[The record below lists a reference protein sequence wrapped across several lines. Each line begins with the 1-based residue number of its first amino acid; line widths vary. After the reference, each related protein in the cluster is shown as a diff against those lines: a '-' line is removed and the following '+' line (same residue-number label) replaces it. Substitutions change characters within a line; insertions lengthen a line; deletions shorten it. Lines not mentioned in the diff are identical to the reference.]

1 MERRKKTNSAFAEN
15 DNLKKL
21 EQTRKGFSIF
31 DNIYIIWTILSAFVY
46 AFNVWIKIELKGFTP
61 QNIIL
66 SVFVGLLFLAMILC
80 FVVANVKS
88 LRAKK
93 VFRSYKKFLRIGKDF
108 TRVVVLSLTIVLLFD
123 AIRTDKKSIL
133 MICFYSISLSF
144 ALTQLTLAI
153 ISQVIKSKLKKR
165 LDKSKSK
172 FDLLKNYFPYIYNGE
187 KNANLLENA
196 KKILAQTDKNEDLLE
211 NAKKILLPNEK
222 IEQLG
227 DKIAEHNEKT
237 PPQNIEIIIDS
248 PTDKRA
254 IDGDRKSNCNHKADG
269 DRKSNCNH
277 KADGD
282 KRKGFQTADKATI
295 DDGKTDGDV
304 VDINDIFVETADESA
319 QNDKVNTRKE
329 LFENIVE
336 KIVFRKK

>member
-15 DNLKKL
+15 DELKKL

-153 ISQVIKSKLKKR
+153 IAQVIKSKLKKR

-187 KNANLLENA
+187 KNAKLLENA
-196 KKILAQTDKNEDLLE
+196 KKILSQNDKNENLLE

-222 IEQLG
+222 NEKLLENAK
-227 DKIAEHNEKT
+227 KILDEKT
-237 PPQNIEIIIDS
+237 PLQDSEIIIDS
-248 PTDKRA
+248 PADKRA
-254 IDGDRKSNCNHKADG
+254 TDGDKNSKR
-269 DRKSNCNH
+269 NH

-282 KRKGFQTADKATI
+282 KRNGFQTDSNATI
-295 DDGKTDGDV
+295 DDATTDGDV